1 MCLLSV
7 GSFIADIALIQ
18 VFRTF
23 NASNTLQDQLEELT
37 DGECPISIPT
47 CIPHSH
53 AGSVLINPCHHLS
66 TCIVIIIGY
75 PLGLRL
81 EFVNTN

>member
-1 MCLLSV
+1 MSV
-7 GSFIADIALIQ
+7 GGFITACNIDLIQ

-23 NASNTLQDQLEELT
+23 NASKTLQDQLEELT

-47 CIPHSH
+47 SIPHSH

-66 TCIVIIIGY
+66 TCIIRISDWPEARIY
-75 PLGLRL
+75 
-81 EFVNTN
+81 EY